1 MKKKVLSLVVIV
13 AVCFSSC
20 KKDEMAKPSNK
31 FSNEKV
37 ANKKDAAGWD

>member
-1 MKKKVLSLVVIV
+1 MKKKVLTLVVIV
-13 AVCFSSC
+13 AVCFTSC

-37 ANKKDAAGWD
+37 ADKKDIGTWD